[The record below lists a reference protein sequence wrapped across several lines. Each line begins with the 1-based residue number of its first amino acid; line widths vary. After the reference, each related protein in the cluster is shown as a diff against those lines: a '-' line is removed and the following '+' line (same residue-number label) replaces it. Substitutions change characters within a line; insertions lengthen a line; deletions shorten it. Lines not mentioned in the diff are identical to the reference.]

1 MIPFENAVLTV
12 KVKGEVLLKMKSLP
26 ESVLL
31 TTGKVDPAKDYV
43 LATTEYIY
51 FGGDAIAVGVGHPG
65 RDDVELS
72 IRPLLGDHPLDD
84 VVGFT
89 APKEWWAFP
98 ASPCAVAPPRCPV
111 TPAATGPEADGP
123 TPLRMVHLQ
132 PRQAGRSVTLLDLDG
147 LHEAPGPGQSGRM
160 VDAADRVLG
169 RRTAPPQVSARLL
182 AEVVWVDRLLR
193 LVIEDGCTRPDPATI
208 RRLHR
213 RARDASG
220 DHRVRAVAGWSEPRT
235 SATRWRGRRG
245 EAPGARG
252 SRRVIG
258 TVLGVAPDVAAWM
271 ERRSCSSSIH
281 GELPPMRRSRRRPG
295 PAGPNVGAPRRARG
309 PAGIGDL
316 VSTRPPTAM
325 QPAST

>member
-1 MIPFENAVLTV
+1 MPTTSAPTSTRGRLRLVAD
-12 KVKGEVLLKMKSLP
+12 LLLGAADDDPDLLP
-26 ESVLL
+26 
-31 TTGKVDPAKDYV
+31 
-43 LATTEYIY
+43 
-51 FGGDAIAVGVGHPG
+51 IAVGVGHPG

-89 APKEWWAFP
+89 APKEWWAFGL
-98 ASPCAVAPPRCPV
+98 AVCGRA
-111 TPAATGPEADGP
+111 TPLPGHPGRDGPELDGP

-132 PRQAGRSVTLLDLDG
+132 PRRGRSVTLLDLDG

-160 VDAADRVLG
+160 VDACHRVLG

-208 RRLHR
+208 RRLHP

-220 DHRVRAVAGWSEPRT
+220 DHRVPSRGGLDELAHLGDEVAWSPRW
-235 SATRWRGRRG
+235 SAWRKGLASGDR
-245 EAPGARG
+245 
-252 SRRVIG
+252 

-271 ERRSCSSSIH
+271 DDGMFERWIH
-281 GELPPMRRSRRRPG
+281 GELPPMSGLVDDLGLLVPTSVLHDVLGVLRS
-295 PAGPNVGAPRRARG
+295 
-309 PAGIGDL
+309 IG
-316 VSTRPPTAM
+316 
-325 QPAST
+325 